1 MIKVYFIKMSSSIR
15 TRHCSHCGESGH
27 NIRTCPNMTS
37 GERQRREDERRA
49 RYERARQLVSHNNLP
64 GDKKQKV
71 RIENPNTYP
80 VCVFW
85 RFNDSSHS
93 QNWRMFSI
101 VIPELGGVTNLT
113 FSRHHDLKVIPLEEI
128 DSDNPTNIDSMFEV
142 CILNGPNFF
151 DNTSPVD
158 SSQYIDDVNYLYMI
172 ERKEY
177 ILRLDP
183 LTLWKNASLKSMFLL
198 KELIRLGAD
207 KNDTYGMILDLA
219 QDIKLPDFTE
229 MDKEIAGVPSTFTNI
244 T

>member
-1 MIKVYFIKMSSSIR
+1 MSSSIR
-15 TRHCSHCGESGH
+15 TRCCSHCGEQGH
-27 NIRTCPNMTS
+27 NIRTCPNMS
-37 GERQRREDERRA
+37 SEERQRRENERLA
-49 RYERARQLVSHNNLP
+49 RNQRRQQLISQNNLP

-85 RFNDSSHS
+85 RFTVHS
-93 QNWRMFSI
+93 DPPPQWIMFSM

-113 FSRHHDLKVIPLEEI
+113 FSRHHDLKVVPLEDI
-128 DSDNPTNIDSMFEV
+128 TSDNPTNIDSLFEV

-158 SSQYIDDVNYLYMI
+158 SSQYVDEINYFYMI

-177 ILRLDP
+177 IPRLDP
-183 LTLWKNASLKSMFLL
+183 LTMWKNASLKSMYLL
-198 KELIRLGAD
+198 KELIRFGAD
-207 KNDTYGMILDLA
+207 KNDTYGMILDLV
-219 QDIKLPDFTE
+219 QDIKLPEFTE
-229 MDKEIAGVPSTFTNI
+229 MDKEIAGVPSTFTNL

>member
-1 MIKVYFIKMSSSIR
+1 MSSSIR
-15 TRHCSHCGESGH
+15 VRCCSHCGEQGH
-27 NIRTCPNMTS
+27 NIRTCPNMS
-37 GERQRREDERRA
+37 SEERQRREDERLA
-49 RYERARQLVSHNNLP
+49 RNQRRQQLISQNNLP
-64 GDKKQKV
+64 GNKKQKV

-85 RFNDSSHS
+85 RFTDHS
-93 QNWRMFSI
+93 DPPQWHMFSM

-113 FSRHHDLKVIPLEEI
+113 FSRHHDLKVVPLEEI
-128 DSDNPTNIDSMFEV
+128 TSDNPTNIDSLFEV

-158 SSQYIDDVNYLYMI
+158 SSQYVDEINYFYMI

-177 ILRLDP
+177 TPRLDP
-183 LTLWKNASLKSMFLL
+183 LTMWKNASLKSMYLL

-207 KNDTYGMILDLA
+207 KNDTYGIILDLV
-219 QDIKLPDFTE
+219 QDIKLPEITE